1 MATLKTRSPLAARR
15 TQVVSID
22 DMTAGVDLR
31 RSQTLLEPNRSR
43 TLKNFGV
50 SEPGALTVEPG
61 HVRVS
66 SAAFGTVRPSGGAR
80 VYIGSTAVTLMAID
94 GAVYNPSD
102 AWVRG
107 AAVYSTISTGH
118 DVFFPHDRDLAMVM
132 DSTNRPRFTTNGTN
146 WFLAGTDAPSSAA
159 VLSSVSTGGLASG
172 VFEVKYTYKHRGTA
186 HESNPSTSAAIT
198 LSASSGA
205 VHAAASPSTDPKVD
219 AYVWYAR
226 KTSPDLE
233 SIFRKFSSGAASTV
247 TINSS
252 AWTANDEAPSN
263 HNVPPNG
270 LRFGVSWK
278 SRWWAPS
285 GSVGNRLHFTELFQP
300 QSWPTLYFIDIPFEK
315 GDSITHILP
324 LGDTLIVSGQSGK
337 FLIIGQTSLDFEVR
351 PSQGAESGVL
361 GPRAAA
367 RVEQTEICASAD
379 GVESFDGSGD
389 RQLHPDIQPAWRD
402 LVSNANSTALAKI
415 AVVHDKLRQLV
426 RIAVPRLF
434 PTSTSGEWVLDLA
447 RTRDQ
452 EGAPA
457 WQHTNRDVAFY
468 LYWDGNEGSAGNRG
482 RLFYVDNSTL
492 AHVYELR
499 GGQSGDASVNS
510 SNVTAEYEG
519 PAISLGL
526 HRARV
531 LELHGE
537 YEPSGG
543 SFSVE
548 VLTNGIS
555 QGTIPIQIGA
565 GLSVYGTATYGTGT
579 YGGSG
584 RRKFYTPLPLTA
596 EGRTMVVK
604 GTYIGSERFKWFNYA
619 ATILP
624 ETAPRTASE

>member
-1 MATLKTRSPLAARR
+1 MPSLKTRSPLAARR
-15 TQVVSID
+15 KQLVEIVDLTG
-22 DMTAGVDLR
+22 GVDIR
-31 RSQTLLEPNRSR
+31 RSQTLLDPSRSR
-43 TLKNFGV
+43 TCRNFGV

-61 HVRVS
+61 HTQVS
-66 SAAFGTVRPSGGAR
+66 TAAFGTVRPSGGAR
-80 VYIGSTAVTLMAID
+80 AYISGNAVTLMAID
-94 GAVYNPSD
+94 GSVYKPSD
-102 AWVRG
+102 AWARG
-107 AAVYSTISTGH
+107 AAVYSTVSTANE
-118 DVFFPHDRDLAMVM
+118 VYFPYDRDLAMVM
-132 DSTNRPRFTTNGTN
+132 DSTNRPRFTTNGTD

-159 VLSSVSTGGLASG
+159 TLSSVSTGALASG
-172 VFEVKYTYKHRGTA
+172 VFEIKYSYKHRGTQ
-186 HESNPSTSAAIT
+186 HVSNPSTSASLT
-198 LSASSGA
+198 LAASSGA
-205 VHAAASPSTDPKVD
+205 IHATASPSTDPKND
-219 AYVWYAR
+219 AYVWWAR
-226 KTSPDLE
+226 KVTPDLE

-315 GDSITHILP
+315 GDSITNIQP

-351 PSQGAESGVL
+351 PSQGAESGSV

-367 RVEQTEICASAD
+367 RVEQTLIAASAD

-402 LVSNANSTALAKI
+402 LVGNVNSSSLERV
-415 AVVHDKLRQLV
+415 AVVHDRLRQIV
-426 RIAVPRLF
+426 RFAVPRAF
-434 PTSTSGEWVLDLA
+434 PTSTSGEWILDLG

-457 WQHTNRDVAFY
+457 WTQSNRDVAFY
-468 LYWDGNEGSAGNRG
+468 IPWDGNEPTAGNRG
-482 RLFYVDNSTL
+482 RLFFVSNSTS

-499 GGQSGDASVNS
+499 GGQSADASVNS
-510 SNVTAEYEG
+510 SNVVAEYEG

-531 LELHGE
+531 MELHGE
-537 YEPSGG
+537 YEPHGG
-543 SFSVE
+543 AFSIE
-548 VLTNGIS
+548 VLTDGIS
-555 QGTIPIQIGA
+555 QGTIPISIGA
-565 GLSVYGTATYGTGT
+565 GLAKYGTAVYGTGT

-584 RRKFYTPLPLTA
+584 RRKFYTPLPLTS
-596 EGRTMVVK
+596 EGRTAIVK
-604 GTYIGSERFKWFNYA
+604 ATYTGAERFKIYNYA
-619 ATILP
+619 LSILP
-624 ETAPRTASE
+624 EVSPRTASE